1 MQFARILFAG
11 VLFLGASCV
20 LPEEGEQTVDQISL
34 EDESQ
39 EADYAIDE
47 TVALSSDSSEV
58 AIEGDEGLLG
68 DKDKERW
75 VCWYCHK
82 DKDHKDGGKCPKEYC
97 YHGKHKKKDKAKD
110 KAKDECKEEHG
121 YGCEFKECK
130 KFDY

>member
-11 VLFLGASCV
+11 ALLLGASCV
-20 LPEEGEQTVDQISL
+20 LPEEGEQQVAQIGL

-39 EADYAIDE
+39 EVDYAIDE
-47 TVALSSDSSEV
+47 ATALSSDSSEV

-68 DKDKERW
+68 EKDHW

-82 DKDHKDGGKCPKEYC
+82 DKDHKDGGKCPEEHC

-110 KAKDECKEEHG
+110 EAKDECEDEHK
-121 YGCEFKECK
+121 YGCYFKECK
-130 KFDY
+130 KFD